1 LIKTSYKSHPIKG
14 FTHSIGTKQISE
26 LLSGIDIYDD
36 LSISFD
42 KEKGHRMG
50 LFVPGWSGRSMKG
63 ESKDL
68 LGFWRVISGTYSKP
82 LDKWT
87 INLKAVEIGNNK
99 RIKNFLI
106 EIGIPLLR
114 NWFESK
120 KSETWFSGHRHFQIG
135 LNENL
140 TEYCIWETHNDR
152 TIKKKT
158 EIMNMSNN
166 LQA

>member
-1 LIKTSYKSHPIKG
+1 MIKTSYKSKPISG
-14 FTHSIGTKQISE
+14 FTHSIGTKQVSE
-26 LLSGIDIYDD
+26 LLSGIELYDE

-50 LFVPGWSGRSMKG
+50 LFVPGWSGRTMKG

-68 LGFWRVISGTYSKP
+68 LNFWRIISVNYSKN

-87 INLKAVEIGNNK
+87 INLKAIESGKNK
-99 RIKNFLI
+99 QVKKFLI

-114 NWFESK
+114 KWLETEK
-120 KSETWFSGHRHFQIG
+120 TETWFSGSRYFIIG

-140 TEYCIWETHNDR
+140 TEYCTWETHNDR
-152 TIKKKT
+152 TIKKKI
-158 EIMNMSNN
+158 EIITVPNIV
-166 LQA
+166 

>member
-14 FTHSIGTKQISE
+14 FTHSLGTKQVSE
-26 LLSGIDIYDD
+26 LLNGIDIYND

-42 KEKGHRMG
+42 KKKGDRMG

-68 LGFWRVISGTYSKP
+68 LGFWELISATYSKP

-87 INLKAVEIGNNK
+87 INLKAIEIEYSK
-99 RIKNFLI
+99 RSKKFLI

-120 KSETWFSGHRHFQIG
+120 KSVTWFSGHRNLQIG

-140 TEYCIWETHNDR
+140 TTYCIWETHNDR
-152 TIKKKT
+152 TINKKI
-158 EIMNMSNN
+158 EVLN
-166 LQA
+166 

>member
-1 LIKTSYKSHPIKG
+1 
-14 FTHSIGTKQISE
+14 
-26 LLSGIDIYDD
+26 
-36 LSISFD
+36 
-42 KEKGHRMG
+42 MG

-68 LGFWRVISGTYSKP
+68 LSFWRVISGTYSKP
-82 LDKWT
+82 LDKWS

-99 RIKNFLI
+99 SIKNFLI

-114 NWFESK
+114 NWFESE

-140 TEYCIWETHNDR
+140 TEYCTWETHNDR

-158 EIMNMSNN
+158 KIINMSNN

>member
-1 LIKTSYKSHPIKG
+1 MIKTSYKSKPIKG
-14 FTHSIGTKQISE
+14 FTHSIGAKQISE
-26 LLSGIDIYDD
+26 SLNGIGIYND

-50 LFVPGWSGRSMKG
+50 LFVPGWNGRYMKG

-68 LGFWRVISGTYSKP
+68 LSFWSVISGTYSKP

-87 INLKAVEIGNNK
+87 INLKAVEIENNK
-99 RIKNFLI
+99 RIKKFLI

-114 NWFESK
+114 NWFESE

-140 TEYCIWETHNDR
+140 TEYCTWETHNDR

-158 EIMNMSNN
+158 EIITVPNTV
-166 LQA
+166 